1 LSSMAAR
8 LDSCEE
14 FRDVFELVKKSAE
27 RSLGRRRSG
36 LMLYLARL
44 PGNIGAFHTIGT
56 NGIVMNRNAL
66 DIVTRGASSLR
77 EINAYVYSTL
87 LHEYLHALGY
97 VAEREVRRLV
107 YDISLDSFGADHPAT
122 KLASKGPAMS
132 LQDHPPSSYAPPDLS
147 LDVEMVPD
155 LEKSSRNYIS

>member
-1 LSSMAAR
+1 MNSMVAR

-14 FRDVFELVKKSAE
+14 FSDVFELVKKSAE
-27 RSLGRRRSG
+27 RSIGRRRSG

-44 PGNIGAFHTIGT
+44 PGNIGAFHTMGT

-66 DIVTRGASSLR
+66 DVVTRGAGSLR

-122 KLASKGPAMS
+122 KLASKGPLLM
-132 LQDHPPSSYAPPDLS
+132 QDHHPPSSNAPPDLS
-147 LDVEMVPD
+147 LEVEVVPD

>member
-1 LSSMAAR
+1 MGAR

-14 FRDVFELVKKSAE
+14 FSDVFALVKKTAE
-27 RSLGRRRSG
+27 ISLGRRRSG

-44 PGNIGAFHTIGT
+44 PQNIGAFHTMGT

-66 DIVTRGASSLR
+66 DIATRGAGSLR

-97 VAEREVRRLV
+97 VEEREVRRLV
-107 YDISLDSFGADHPAT
+107 YQISLDSFGVDHPAT
-122 KLASKGPAMS
+122 KLASKGS
-132 LQDHPPSSYAPPDLS
+132 DSLLQDPMPTTMPPGLS
-147 LDVEMVPD
+147 VDVEVIPD